1 MTPRPPLTRAAIVA
15 AARDLVAAEGLD
27 ACSVRRVA
35 ARLGVTAPALYAHID
50 DKDDL
55 LRAVAELEFTRLIER
70 FDAIG
75 ATEPDPLARVRAH
88 ARAYVD
94 HALEDPALFRVMFL
108 YRPAW
113 SPQPNAQELPLATK
127 AFEHAAAAVE
137 EAMAAGRLRAGDPLL
152 ASLAIWS
159 AAHGVATVILAGID
173 LGPEYERRLADTV
186 VDAVISGLADREEK
200 R

>member
-127 AFEHAAAAVE
+127 AFEHASAAVE